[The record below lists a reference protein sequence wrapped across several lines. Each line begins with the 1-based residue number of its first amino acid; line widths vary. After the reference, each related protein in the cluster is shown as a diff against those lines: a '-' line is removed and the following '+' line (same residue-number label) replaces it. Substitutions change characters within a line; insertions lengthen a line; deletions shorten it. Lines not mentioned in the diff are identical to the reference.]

1 MSEKKFL
8 AYMPSGAEITC
19 PEKFIDFYSEAYFY
33 DPATRDLKLESRM
46 EEILKSD
53 TWSRRDVMDIL
64 RWKLGA
70 TSWDYESE
78 MVYHRWGAIDAH
90 DLNDRIFGQGKDTVS
105 KSFSQE
111 KPEKLF
117 EKYLGASGIGPVYA
131 ITLLYFQSQS
141 EYPIYDKYA
150 HIALLQLENPKHF
163 CCEESLITDKALNE
177 KFHSGSVNAETI
189 WKEYLTNYVGTLK
202 SLFDFETVY
211 RKSRR
216 LDRALWAY
224 GHLFNDTE
232 SNKKK
237 TK

>member
-1 MSEKKFL
+1 M
-8 AYMPSGAEITC
+8 
-19 PEKFIDFYSEAYFY
+19 
-33 DPATRDLKLESRM
+33 
-46 EEILKSD
+46 
-53 TWSRRDVMDIL
+53 MDIL
-64 RWKLGA
+64 RWKVGA

-90 DLNDRIFGQGKDTVS
+90 DLNDCIFGQGKDTVS

-117 EKYLGASGIGPVYA
+117 EKYLGASGIGPV
-131 ITLLYFQSQS
+131 
-141 EYPIYDKYA
+141 
-150 HIALLQLENPKHF
+150 QLENPKHF

-232 SNKKK
+232 SNKKR

>member
-1 MSEKKFL
+1 M
-8 AYMPSGAEITC
+8 
-19 PEKFIDFYSEAYFY
+19 
-33 DPATRDLKLESRM
+33 
-46 EEILKSD
+46 
-53 TWSRRDVMDIL
+53 
-64 RWKLGA
+64 
-70 TSWDYESE
+70 
-78 MVYHRWGAIDAH
+78 
-90 DLNDRIFGQGKDTVS
+90 
-105 KSFSQE
+105 
-111 KPEKLF
+111 
-117 EKYLGASGIGPVYA
+117 YA